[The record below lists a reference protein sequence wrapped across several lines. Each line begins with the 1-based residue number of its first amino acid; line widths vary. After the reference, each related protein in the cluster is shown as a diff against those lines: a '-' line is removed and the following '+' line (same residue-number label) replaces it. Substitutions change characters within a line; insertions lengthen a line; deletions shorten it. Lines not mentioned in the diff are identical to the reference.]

1 MFPISPP
8 AEVCKME
15 LSWEQHEPLALIGRQ
30 RALSVRLVRP
40 HSGSTRRHAL
50 EAFIRAR
57 FADYYAARIHHFMP
71 CLLGFEDEDGKV
83 QAAAGLRPAREAQG
97 LFLERYLDAPI
108 ESVVSDHTGLPVA
121 RRDLVEVGNFAA
133 QGPGGAR
140 LLITALTDLVGA
152 QGFRWVVFTGTAM
165 LLNSFQ
171 RLGLPLIE
179 LGAADPARMGADL
192 ADWGRYYDT
201 HPQVMAA
208 NVAETHKRL
217 QGSGVYQ
224 RLGYRPLYREVA
236 DVACG

>member
-1 MFPISPP
+1 
-8 AEVCKME
+8 ME

-30 RALSVRLVRP
+30 RPLSVHLVKP
-40 HSGSTRRHAL
+40 SPGSARRHAL

-57 FADYYAARIHHFMP
+57 FADYYAAHIHHFMP

-83 QAAAGLRPAREAQG
+83 QAAAGLRPASGMEG
-97 LFLERYLDAPI
+97 LFLERYLDEPI
-108 ESVVSDHTGLPVA
+108 ERVVSARTGLPVA
-121 RRDLVEVGNFAA
+121 RQDLVEVGNFAA

-171 RLGLPLIE
+171 RLGLPLVE
-179 LGAADPARMGADL
+179 LGPADPARMGADL
-192 ADWGRYYDT
+192 ADWGRYYDS

-217 QGSGVYQ
+217 QASATYQ
-224 RLGYRPLYREVA
+224 RLGYRPLYQEIA